1 MKKNNM
7 ITIIGKEFKRFF
19 SDRSL
24 VFTAILMPGLLIYAV
39 YTLMGSSMQKKF
51 EANPDS
57 TTLVNIDNLPQSIYP
72 SIQDLP
78 ILINTDAHNAD
89 AELEKIAD
97 KDNNVVYM
105 VFPEQFD
112 SLTAV
117 YTPASGE
124 AAPNVKIYY
133 NGGCPEAEATY
144 NMLYSALENYEN
156 QRANLFDINAASED
170 NEVYDMESF
179 EDSLGDLLSG
189 LIPMLIMMLLFS
201 GCMAVAPTAIAGEK
215 ERGTLATLLVTPMK
229 RSQLASGKIIALSCF
244 ALLSGISS
252 FLGIMLSLPK
262 MLAGEGMDSLD
273 MASSLYTTSDY
284 LSLLCV
290 ILSTTLIIVSAISII
305 SAFAK
310 DVKNAGTMVT
320 PLMLVMMVVGLSP
333 LLSDGT
339 PMQIWPYLI
348 PFFNSIQCM
357 AGVFNHSTFAGA
369 MVTTIVANVACTV
382 AAVWALTKM
391 FDSEKVMFR
400 H

>member
-1 MKKNNM
+1 ML
-7 ITIIGKEFKRFF
+7 TIIGKEFKRFF
-19 SDRSL
+19 GDRSL
-24 VFTAILMPGLLIYAV
+24 VFTAIIMPGLLIYAI
-39 YTLMGSSMQKKF
+39 YTLMGSSMQKHF
-51 EANPDS
+51 EADPDS
-57 TTLVNIDNLPQSIYP
+57 ITLVAIDNLPQSIYP
-72 SIQDLP
+72 VIKDLP
-78 ILINTDAHNAD
+78 MLINTDDHNAD
-89 AELEKIAD
+89 KELEQIAD
-97 KDNNVVYM
+97 KDNNLVYM
-105 VFPEQFD
+105 VFPENFD
-112 SLTAV
+112 SLTAT
-117 YTPASGE
+117 YTPASGL

-133 NGGCPEAEATY
+133 NAGCPEAEATY
-144 NMLYSALENYEN
+144 TMLCSALENYEN
-156 QRANLFDINAASED
+156 ERANLFDINASYED
-170 NEVYDMESF
+170 DEVYNLESF

-244 ALLSGISS
+244 ALLSGLSS

-262 MLAGEGMDSLD
+262 MIAGEDLGSLD
-273 MASSLYTTSDY
+273 MASSLYTTADY

-320 PLMLVMMVVGLSP
+320 PLMLIMMIVGLSP

-339 PMQIWPYLI
+339 PTQIWPYLI
-348 PFFNSIQCM
+348 PFYNSIQCM
-357 AGVFNHSTFAGA
+357 AGVFNHSVFAGA
-369 MVTTIVANVACTV
+369 MATTIASNVTYTV
-382 AAVWALTKM
+382 IAVWALTKM